1 MLRPSFIVVLACLS
15 LPVWATDCPQHY
27 AGGKPPAISKATLQP
42 RTQELCFS
50 AYAVMHSGVSRTPLW
65 SAEHLVRANLEAA
78 QTLARRNSFHP
89 ESRLPAGDRSELS
102 DYARSGYDRGHMAPN
117 GDMPD
122 ALSQGESFTLANMVP
137 QVHANNAGIWAGIE
151 GAVRQLAID
160 EGELYVVTGP
170 AFIGSDV
177 QRIGRVLVPTH
188 LWKVVYS
195 PRQRKAGAYLIT
207 NDASKE
213 YSAVS
218 VAQLEAMTGIDA
230 LPGLA
235 PKIRDSAM
243 NLPKPK
249 STRGGKRKAPL
260 EDEFNLRE
268 LSRGLLDAVER
279 LFRK

>member
-1 MLRPSFIVVLACLS
+1 
-15 LPVWATDCPQHY
+15 
-27 AGGKPPAISKATLQP
+27 
-42 RTQELCFS
+42 
-50 AYAVMHSGVSRTPLW
+50 
-65 SAEHLVRANLEAA
+65 
-78 QTLARRNSFHP
+78 
-89 ESRLPAGDRSELS
+89 
-102 DYARSGYDRGHMAPN
+102 
-117 GDMPD
+117 
-122 ALSQGESFTLANMVP
+122 MVP

-177 QRIGRVLVPTH
+177 QRIGRVLVPTY

-207 NDASKE
+207 NDATKE

-218 VAQLEAMTGIDA
+218 VAQLEAMVGIDA

-235 PKIRDSAM
+235 SKIRDSAM
-243 NLPKPK
+243 TLPKPK
-249 STRGGKRKAPL
+249 SVRGSKRKAPQ

-268 LSRGLLDAVER
+268 LSRGLLDAVECM
-279 LFRK
+279 FRK